1 MAAERRDAGQVLNA
15 QQENTM
21 KRLASTMMVLA
32 IASVIAAAC
41 GRPAE
46 QAPPPESAPARPGSP
61 ETESKALDITFKSE
75 PDPPKMGE
83 NTFGVQVMG
92 GNSQPVTDAEV
103 SVQFYMPAMPDMKMP
118 AMRTTV
124 PLKHEGGGRYRGKG
138 NIAMAG
144 AWDATVM
151 VMRGGQEIGNR
162 KFSVTVK

>member
-1 MAAERRDAGQVLNA
+1 
-15 QQENTM
+15 M
-21 KRLASTMMVLA
+21 KRLAPTMVVFA
-32 IASVIAAAC
+32 IASVVGAAC

-46 QAPPPESAPARPGSP
+46 QVPAQRSAPGRGDAQT
-61 ETESKALDITFKSE
+61 TESKALDITFKSE

-83 NTFGVQVMG
+83 NTFDVQVIS

-118 AMRTTV
+118 EMRTTV

-138 NIAMAG
+138 NVAMAG

-162 KFSVTVK
+162 KFSVTAK